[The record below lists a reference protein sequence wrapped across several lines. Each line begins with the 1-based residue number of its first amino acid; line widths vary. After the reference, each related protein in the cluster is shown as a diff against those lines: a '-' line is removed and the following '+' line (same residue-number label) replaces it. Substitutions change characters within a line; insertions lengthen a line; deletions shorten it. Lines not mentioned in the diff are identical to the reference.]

1 MSVGKLAGT
10 AVTVGILSKVIKST
24 KMKGGNKKMPKSRV
38 KPYLRKLP
46 HSRKKIRVAGQLR
59 RKPRKKRR

>member
-1 MSVGKLAGT
+1 MSVGKLAG
-10 AVTVGILSKVIKST
+10 ASVTVGILSKVIKST
-24 KMKGGNKKMPKSRV
+24 KMKGGKKMPKSRV